1 MTEKARDKNSETGQV
16 RRSTL
21 SANYF
26 EPEQFVWILNKS
38 LGLRR

>member
-26 EPEQFVWILNKS
+26 EPEQFVWINS
-38 LGLRR
+38 RTI